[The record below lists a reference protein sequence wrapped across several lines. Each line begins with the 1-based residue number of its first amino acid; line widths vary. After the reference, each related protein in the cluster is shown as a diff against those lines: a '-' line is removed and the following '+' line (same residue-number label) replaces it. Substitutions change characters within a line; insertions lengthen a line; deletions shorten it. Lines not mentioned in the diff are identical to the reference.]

1 MSEKFWLFRYF
12 FYFLQSK
19 GIITKQEVN
28 TFCKSKKYESGKDGY
43 KSELNWRYVKGNAK
57 KTKVN
62 DFFNELIENGVW
74 LIYCGENEDFKYLP
88 K

>member
-1 MSEKFWLFRYF
+1 MAVSLFLL
-12 FYFLQSK
+12 FLQSK

-28 TFCKSKKYESGKDGY
+28 TFVSQRNMKVVKMDINQNLTGDM
-43 KSELNWRYVKGNAK
+43 LKGNAK